1 MAEDFVTR
9 DQHRADLVELRLEL
23 ANTLASLDKRTDL
36 LAQDL
41 ARRTDLLAQDLARR
55 TDLLAQEL
63 GALRRDMEGTRTD
76 LRQEMRELRQEMR
89 ELRSTTQ
96 RQLWTM
102 IGVVTFA
109 VLTGVIK
116 LVFFP

>member
-9 DQHRADLVELRLEL
+9 DQHRADMAELRLEL
-23 ANTLASLDKRTDL
+23 KDELHGVR
-36 LAQDL
+36 QDL
-41 ARRTDLLAQDLARR
+41 AVLMKTV
-55 TDLLAQEL
+55 
-63 GALRRDMEGTRTD
+63 DMMQQTMHQGFAD
-76 LRQEMRELRQEMR
+76 LRHEMRELRN
-89 ELRSTTQ
+89 TTQ